1 MAKAIVDEFI
11 TILMSSSRIL
21 VLSERGAWMFVAE
34 DYESPWCSVES
45 GNPDESRPDDPGSPE
60 TCLWDV
66 YNSYAIENMSYIIAL
81 LDC

>member
-1 MAKAIVDEFI
+1 
-11 TILMSSSRIL
+11 
-21 VLSERGAWMFVAE
+21 MFVAE